1 MRDIMVKYYIFDMD
15 GTLCDSMTYWRKEAE
30 YVSDPRDIDLMNAA
44 YAHMREYYTHNI
56 TLKDG
61 VIDAL
66 KAARERGIK
75 CCIAS
80 ATARNVSQPFL
91 ERSGL
96 MEYMDFYIDCF
107 EVGAFKNKPDVYLI
121 AAERLGAEVSECAV
135 FEDAEYCA
143 KTAHEAGFFVVGVYD
158 HQSASEGDCSKY
170 SDMYI
175 KSFADF
181 KGIDIK

>member
-1 MRDIMVKYYIFDMD
+1 MVKYYIFDMD

-30 YVSDPRDIDLMNAA
+30 HVANPRDVNLMHDA
-44 YAHMREYYTHNI
+44 YEHMREYYTNTI
-56 TLKDG
+56 TLKEG
-61 VIDAL
+61 VIEAL
-66 KAARERGIK
+66 KAARGQGIK

-96 MEYMDFYIDCF
+96 MEPMEFYIDCF
-107 EVGAFKNKPDVYLI
+107 EVGAFKNKPDIYLI
-121 AAERLGAEVSECAV
+121 AAERLGADVSECAV

-143 KTAHEAGFFVVGVYD
+143 KTAHEAGFYVVGVYD
-158 HQSASEGDCSKY
+158 RQSASEGDCSKY

-175 KSFADF
+175 RSFSDF
-181 KGIDIK
+181 KGIDI

>member
-1 MRDIMVKYYIFDMD
+1 MVKYYIFDMD
-15 GTLCDSMTYWRKEAE
+15 GTLCDSMTYWRREAE
-30 YVSDPRDIDLMNAA
+30 NVADPRDANLMSAA
-44 YAHMREYYTHNI
+44 YEHMRKYYTHTI
-56 TLKDG
+56 TLKEG

-66 KAARERGIK
+66 KAARAQGIR

-96 MEYMDFYIDCF
+96 MEYMEFYVDCF
-107 EVGAFKNKPDVYLI
+107 EVGAFKNKPDIYLT
-121 AAERLGAEVSECAV
+121 AAERLGADISECAV

-143 KTAHEAGFFVVGVYD
+143 KTAHEAGFYVVGVYD
-158 HQSASEGDCSKY
+158 RQSASEGDCSKY

-175 KSFADF
+175 KGFKDF
-181 KGIDIK
+181 KGIGGD